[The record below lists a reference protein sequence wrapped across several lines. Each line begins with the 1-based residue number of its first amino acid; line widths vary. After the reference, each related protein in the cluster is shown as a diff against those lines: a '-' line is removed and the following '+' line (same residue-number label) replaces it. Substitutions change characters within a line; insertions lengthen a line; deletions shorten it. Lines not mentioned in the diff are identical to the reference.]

1 MINKTP
7 NINIREAKKEDF
19 YFVTELMHEALEP
32 YYGGDH
38 KAHARRIFSTHISGG
53 KDQIGHF
60 SYEQKMFI
68 ITLDDVPA
76 GMIHIVGKRQGTYK
90 ISPIIVVP
98 EYQGKYGLGKILLE
112 FVENYAKNKGARQ
125 IYCTVARENNIALQF
140 FIRNGYII
148 AGQSDSH
155 YKLGITE
162 VMLYKLFLSSNFD
175 EKFDRPNI
183 SVHPMADVYEPQ
195 VRRLLLNTLPKD
207 FGGIDSK
214 WVDALFNGYKRRNS
228 GDINVKFKLIYVAV
242 DRDNIVLGVAGATPK
257 KGKPI
262 KVMPFVA
269 TNLPSFMALLT
280 DVPYRLKPY
289 GHKLYIHITPS
300 VEETIALQR
309 RGWKLDAVLPAGYH
323 KDRVTQQWSFD
334 IIDEDFMRSIRTKK
348 TYLDAIKNGEKT
360 LEIRVSYENIKN
372 IQLGD
377 RIKFCSH
384 ADTVVTHVNDIRKYP
399 TFKSML
405 EYENP
410 SRIIPKKD
418 KSEILKILQD
428 IYQPKLEELGVIVLD
443 IQVEDGGHKK

>member
-1 MINKTP
+1 
-7 NINIREAKKEDF
+7 
-19 YFVTELMHEALEP
+19 MHEALEP

-175 EKFDRPNI
+175 EKFDRPAI

-372 IQLGD
+372 IQPGD

>member
-1 MINKTP
+1 MINKTQ

-19 YFVTELMHEALEP
+19 YFVTGLMHEALEP

-175 EKFDRPNI
+175 EKFDRPAI

-334 IIDEDFMRSIRTKK
+334 LIDEDFMRSIRTKK

-372 IQLGD
+372 IQPGD

-384 ADTVVTHVNDIRKYP
+384 ADTVVTHVNDIRNYP

>member
-175 EKFDRPNI
+175 EKFDRPAI

-334 IIDEDFMRSIRTKK
+334 LIDEDFMRSIRTKK

-372 IQLGD
+372 IQPGD

>member
-1 MINKTP
+1 MINKTQ

-19 YFVTELMHEALEP
+19 YFVTELMQEALEP

-98 EYQGKYGLGKILLE
+98 EYQEKYGLGKILLE

-125 IYCTVARENNIALQF
+125 IYCTVARENNRALQF

>member
-1 MINKTP
+1 MINKTQ

-175 EKFDRPNI
+175 EKFDRPAI
-183 SVHPMADVYEPQ
+183 AVHPMADVYEPQ

-334 IIDEDFMRSIRTKK
+334 LIDEDFMRSIRTKK
-348 TYLDAIKNGEKT
+348 TYLDAIKNGGKT

>member
-1 MINKTP
+1 MINKTQ

-98 EYQGKYGLGKILLE
+98 EYQEKYGLGKILLE

-125 IYCTVARENNIALQF
+125 IYCTVARENNRALQF

-372 IQLGD
+372 IHPGD

-428 IYQPKLEELGVIVLD
+428 IYQPKLEELG
-443 IQVEDGGHKK
+443 HKK

>member
-1 MINKTP
+1 MINKTK

-175 EKFDRPNI
+175 EKFDRPAI

-334 IIDEDFMRSIRTKK
+334 LIDEDFMRSIRTKK

-372 IQLGD
+372 IQPGD

>member
-1 MINKTP
+1 MINKTQ

-98 EYQGKYGLGKILLE
+98 EYQGTYGLGKILLE

-125 IYCTVARENNIALQF
+125 IYCTVARENNRALQF

-207 FGGIDSK
+207 FGGIGSK

>member
-1 MINKTP
+1 MISKTQ

-125 IYCTVARENNIALQF
+125 IYCTVARENNRALQF

-405 EYENP
+405 DYENP

-418 KSEILKILQD
+418 KSEILKILQN

>member
-155 YKLGITE
+155 YKRGITE

-334 IIDEDFMRSIRTKK
+334 LIDEDFMRSIRTKK

-372 IQLGD
+372 IQPGD

-418 KSEILKILQD
+418 KSEILKILQN
-428 IYQPKLEELGVIVLD
+428 IYQQKLEELGVIVLD

>member
-1 MINKTP
+1 MINKNQ

-19 YFVTELMHEALEP
+19 NFVTELMHEALEP

-38 KAHARRIFSTHISGG
+38 KAHAQRIFSTHISGG
-53 KDQIGHF
+53 KDKIGHF

-90 ISPIIVVP
+90 ISPIIVAP
-98 EYQGKYGLGKILLE
+98 EYRGKYGLGKMLLE

-125 IYCTVARENNIALQF
+125 IYCTVARENNGALQF

-162 VMLYKLFLSSNFD
+162 VMLYKLFLSSDFD

-183 SVHPMADVYEPQ
+183 SVHPMEDIYEPQ

-214 WVDALFNGYKRRNS
+214 WIDALFNGYKRRNS

-242 DRDNIVLGVAGATPK
+242 DRDNTVLGVAGATPK

-262 KVMPFVA
+262 KVMPFIA

-323 KDRVTQQWSFD
+323 KGRVTQQWSFD
-334 IIDEDFMRSIRTKK
+334 ILGEDFMHSIRTKK

-372 IQLGD
+372 IQPGE
-377 RIKFCSH
+377 RIKFYSH

-410 SRIIPKKD
+410 SRIIPKKY

-428 IYQPKLEELGVIVLD
+428 IYPPKLEELGVIVLD